1 MQLLKQTL
9 THSARVASVLERVI
23 VDTDGPWEDA
33 LVFAASSIV
42 REIGRPDYDERAILR
57 EIRTERG
64 VYTLKGHRIATPEG
78 LRPVVSVSAEPVPPH
93 MPPSMPD
100 ERLRDRFRLTR
111 KEVRVARL
119 LVQHK
124 TNAQIADEL
133 CISPHTAR
141 HHTQSVLE
149 KLGVRS
155 RTAVAAVLG
164 TDASN

>member
-1 MQLLKQTL
+1 MQLLKQSFAQTRL
-9 THSARVASVLERVI
+9 ASVLERVI

-42 REIGRPDYDERAILR
+42 REITRPEYDDRAVMR
-57 EIRTERG
+57 EVRTERG
-64 VYTLKGHRIATPEG
+64 VYTLRGHRVATTEG
-78 LRPVVSVSAEPVPPH
+78 LRPVVSVCAEPVPPH
-93 MPPSMPD
+93 MPPSVPD

-119 LVQHK
+119 LIQRK
-124 TNAQIADEL
+124 TNEQIAHEL

-149 KLGVRS
+149 KVGVRS
-155 RTAVAAVLG
+155 RNEVAAALG
-164 TDASN
+164 VESAI

>member
-1 MQLLKQTL
+1 MQLLKQTFA
-9 THSARVASVLERVI
+9 HSAGLRSVLERVI

-42 REIGRPDYDERAILR
+42 REISRPDYDDRAVLR

-64 VYTLKGHRIATPEG
+64 VYTLRGHRIATPEG

-93 MPPSMPD
+93 MPPSVPD

-119 LVQHK
+119 LIERK
-124 TNAQIADEL
+124 TNAQIAEEL
-133 CISPHTAR
+133 FISPHTAR

-155 RTAVAAVLG
+155 RNAIASVLG
-164 TDASN
+164 LDSTN